1 MKINLLLLKKV
12 IEVALEEV
20 ISMRK
25 KYNPTPSEVEAAK
38 VQISEETILTMFE
51 QLIDSETDEEFA
63 SNFHIMIEYGII
75 RQLS

>member
-25 KYNPTPSEVEAAK
+25 RYNPTPAEIEAAK
-38 VQISEETILTMFE
+38 VQISEEDRLAMFE
-51 QLIDSETDEEFA
+51 QLIDSETDEEFT
-63 SNFHIMIEYGII
+63 SNFHIMTEYGII
-75 RQLS
+75 Q

>member
-20 ISMRK
+20 VSMRK
-25 KYNPTPSEVEAAK
+25 KYNPTPSEIEAAK
-38 VQISEETILTMFE
+38 VQISEEAKLAMFE

-63 SNFHIMIEYGII
+63 SNFQIMTEYGII
-75 RQLS
+75 Q

>member
-25 KYNPTPSEVEAAK
+25 RYNPTPSEIEAAK
-38 VQISEETILTMFE
+38 VQISEEVRLAMFE

-63 SNFHIMIEYGII
+63 SNFHIMTEYEII
-75 RQLS
+75 Q

>member
-25 KYNPTPSEVEAAK
+25 RYNPTPSEIEAAK
-38 VQISEETILTMFE
+38 VQISEEVRLAMFE

-63 SNFHIMIEYGII
+63 SNFHIMTEYGII
-75 RQLS
+75 Q

>member
-25 KYNPTPSEVEAAK
+25 KYNPTPAELEAAK
-38 VQISEETILTMFE
+38 VQISEEDKLAMFE

-63 SNFHIMIEYGII
+63 SNFHIMTDYGII
-75 RQLS
+75 Q

>member
-25 KYNPTPSEVEAAK
+25 RYNPTPSEIEAAK
-38 VQISEETILTMFE
+38 VQISEEGKLAMFE

-63 SNFHIMIEYGII
+63 SNFQIMTEYGII
-75 RQLS
+75 Q

>member
-20 ISMRK
+20 VSMRK
-25 KYNPTPSEVEAAK
+25 KYNPTPSEIEAAK
-38 VQISEETILTMFE
+38 VQISEEDRLAMFE

-63 SNFHIMIEYGII
+63 SNFHIMTEYGII
-75 RQLS
+75 Q